1 MIIYLSLL
9 YVYKT
14 KNHPQGYSKIKFRV
28 FSDEN
33 IANFAEEIASVSTEL
48 YNIISSEEFNINEKS
63 NKYFE
68 LYKMIY
74 HKHFPLKMKKIHNKT
89 LSKPWITNSIQ
100 KLIKKKNFLYY
111 KKLKQPTEISVEKY
125 KSCKKELDFTLKL
138 SKKSYFE
145 RKMFETSRNMK
156 ERWDAIRLLINKNKN
171 KNVNCPIKS
180 KILGNHFSTI
190 AEKLN
195 AQLPDINCEVL
206 NSSAN
211 NLNFGFDEVN
221 ANEIYNIINKLNA
234 KKGPGPDGISAK
246 ILQATAKVIAP
257 HLSILFNECL
267 KQGKYPDMFKISQ
280 CSPIFKGGDM
290 DPEDPISYRPI
301 SILNASNKIFE
312 RVLHDQLMNYVENN
326 NILPKFQFGYRK
338 RHNTSQAVLTFA
350 KAVEDALDNKQIAI
364 AIFMDLSKAFDTV
377 DKDILYKKL
386 HSIGVNNTSSHLIY
400 DYMSNRHMKFSN
412 NEELY
417 KLNYGVP
424 QGSILG
430 PLLFLIYI
438 YDMKNISEDAES
450 IIYAD
455 DTNLIITGNT
465 VEEVTSKANLVLNK
479 YI

>member
-1 MIIYLSLL
+1 MSDHLPVFIIR
-9 YVYKT
+9 KT

-180 KILGNHFSTI
+180 EILGNHFSTI

-206 NSSAN
+206 NSIAN

-221 ANEIYNIINKLNA
+221 ANEIYNITSTPSEL
-234 KKGPGPDGISAK
+234 
-246 ILQATAKVIAP
+246 
-257 HLSILFNECL
+257 
-267 KQGKYPDMFKISQ
+267 
-280 CSPIFKGGDM
+280 GGT
-290 DPEDPISYRPI
+290 P
-301 SILNASNKIFE
+301 
-312 RVLHDQLMNYVENN
+312 V
-326 NILPKFQFGYRK
+326 
-338 RHNTSQAVLTFA
+338 
-350 KAVEDALDNKQIAI
+350 
-364 AIFMDLSKAFDTV
+364 
-377 DKDILYKKL
+377 
-386 HSIGVNNTSSHLIY
+386 
-400 DYMSNRHMKFSN
+400 
-412 NEELY
+412 
-417 KLNYGVP
+417 
-424 QGSILG
+424 
-430 PLLFLIYI
+430 
-438 YDMKNISEDAES
+438 
-450 IIYAD
+450 
-455 DTNLIITGNT
+455 
-465 VEEVTSKANLVLNK
+465 
-479 YI
+479 